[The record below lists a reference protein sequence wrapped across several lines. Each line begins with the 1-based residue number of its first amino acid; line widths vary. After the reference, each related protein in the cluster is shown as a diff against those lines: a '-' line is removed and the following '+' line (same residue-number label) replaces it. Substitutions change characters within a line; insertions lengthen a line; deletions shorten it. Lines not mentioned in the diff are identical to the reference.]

1 MKKLH
6 EILKTKYPDTECV
19 VVKEVADST
28 SRNRYLDYMVIN
40 LWESRGQSIIGF
52 EVKSHRNDWLK
63 EMKSPAKQELHAPY
77 CDYFYLLTTSENV
90 AKVEEIPENWGWMIV
105 KGDKLFTLKKA
116 PKQQSKPMSRSLM
129 VAIIRRAFN
138 KTDYVHKDLLEKEI
152 EARVET
158 KIAAKS
164 REQEFNMQKS
174 KDIIAAATIF
184 KEASGL
190 DILVHRSWD
199 DTTKRMGEI
208 VKMVMQNQIEDYVR
222 KLNSMKLQLE
232 TFDRLGTTT
241 LEKINNLL
249 DNLKDEKSSDN
260 N

>member
-1 MKKLH
+1 
-6 EILKTKYPDTECV
+6 V

-138 KTDYVHKDLLEKEI
+138 NTDFVHKDLLEKEI
-152 EARVET
+152 EVRVEN
-158 KIAAKS
+158 KIASKA
-164 REQEFNMQKS
+164 REYEREYEYNKQKTNQ
-174 KDIIAAATIF
+174 IIEAANIF

-249 DNLKDEKSSDN
+249 DNLKDESSDN

>member
-6 EILKTKYPDTECV
+6 EILKTKYPESECV

-28 SRNRYLDYMVIN
+28 SRKRYLDYMVIN

-52 EVKSHRNDWLK
+52 EVKSYRNDWLK
-63 EMKSPAKQELHAPY
+63 ELKSPDKQELHAPY
-77 CDYFYLLTTSENV
+77 CDYFYLLTTADNV
-90 AKVEEIPENWGWMIV
+90 AKAEEIPENWGWMTV

-138 KTDYVHKDLLEKEI
+138 NTEYVHKDLLEKEV
-152 EARVET
+152 EARVES
-158 KIAAKS
+158 KVAAKT
-164 REQEFNMQKS
+164 REQEYNSVKS
-174 KDIIAAATIF
+174 KEIIEAANIF

-190 DILVHRSWD
+190 DILAHRSWS

-232 TFDRLGTTT
+232 TFDKLGTTT
-241 LEKINNLL
+241 LEKINNIL
-249 DNLKDEKSSDN
+249 EKLNESSSHN
-260 N
+260 

>member
-6 EILKTKYPDTECV
+6 EILKTKYPESECV

-63 EMKSPAKQELHAPY
+63 ELKSPDKQELHAPY
-77 CDYFYLLTTSENV
+77 CDYFYLLTTGDNV
-90 AKVEEIPENWGWMIV
+90 AKAEEIPENWGWMTV
-105 KGDKLFTLKKA
+105 KGKKLFTLKKA

-138 KTDYVHKDLLEKEI
+138 KTEYVHKDLLEKEV
-152 EARVET
+152 EARVESRV
-158 KIAAKS
+158 AAKI
-164 REQEFNMQKS
+164 REQEYNSKKS
-174 KDIIAAATIF
+174 KEIIEAANIF

-190 DILVHRSWD
+190 DILAHKSWNWSD
-199 DTTKRMGEI
+199 KIKRMGEI
-208 VKMVMQNQIEDYVR
+208 VKMIMDNNPEDYIY
-222 KLNSMKLQLE
+222 KINNIKNQLE
-232 TFDRLGTTT
+232 THIKFGIDSWK
-241 LEKINNLL
+241 KINNIL
-249 DNLKDEKSSDN
+249 EKLNESSSN

>member
-6 EILKTKYPDTECV
+6 EILKTKYPESECV

-52 EVKSHRNDWLK
+52 EVKSYRNDWLK
-63 EMKSPAKQELHAPY
+63 ELKSPDKQELHAPY
-77 CDYFYLLTTSENV
+77 CDYFYLLTTADNV
-90 AKVEEIPENWGWMIV
+90 AKAEEIPENWGWMTV

-116 PKQQSKPMSRSLM
+116 PKQKSKPMSRSLM
-129 VAIIRRAFN
+129 VSIIRRAFN
-138 KTDYVHKDLLEKEI
+138 NTEYVHKDLLEKEV
-152 EARVET
+152 EARVERKVSA
-158 KIAAKS
+158 KI
-164 REQEFNMQKS
+164 REQEYNSVKS
-174 KDIIAAATIF
+174 KEIIEAANIF

-190 DILVHRSWD
+190 DILAYRSWS

-208 VKMVMQNQIEDYVR
+208 VKMIMHNNPEDYIY
-222 KLNSMKLQLE
+222 KIKNIKNQLE
-232 TFDRLGTTT
+232 TIDSWSISS
-241 LEKINNLL
+241 LEKINKIL
-249 DNLKDEKSSDN
+249 EKLNESSSN

>member
-28 SRNRYLDYMVIN
+28 SRKRYLDYMVIN

-63 EMKSPAKQELHAPY
+63 ELKSPDKQELHAPY
-77 CDYFYLLTTSENV
+77 CDYFYLLTTGDNV
-90 AKVEEIPENWGWMIV
+90 AKAEEIPENWGWMTV

-138 KTDYVHKDLLEKEI
+138 KTEYVHKDLLEKEV
-152 EARVET
+152 EARVESRV
-158 KIAAKS
+158 AAKI
-164 REQEFNMQKS
+164 REQEYNSKKS
-174 KDIIAAATIF
+174 KEIIEAANIF

-190 DILVHRSWD
+190 DILAHKSWNWSD
-199 DTTKRMGEI
+199 KIKRMGEI
-208 VKMVMQNQIEDYVR
+208 VKMIMDNNPEDYIY
-222 KLNSMKLQLE
+222 KIKNIKNQLE
-232 TFDRLGTTT
+232 TIDSWSTSS
-241 LEKINNLL
+241 LEKINNII
-249 DNLKDEKSSDN
+249 EKLNENSSN